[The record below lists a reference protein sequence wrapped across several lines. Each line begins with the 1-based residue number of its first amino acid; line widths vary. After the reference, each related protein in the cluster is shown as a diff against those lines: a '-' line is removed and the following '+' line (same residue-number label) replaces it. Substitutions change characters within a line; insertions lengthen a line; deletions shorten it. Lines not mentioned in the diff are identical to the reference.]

1 MATAAALFK
10 GMKRREK
17 AMLENK
23 VMTEKMIS
31 KKIQDYNEQVIDRE
45 MEEYGYKR
53 SDLGFLLGTQYT
65 EKSNPY
71 TQIQKPVVDEKQHLM
86 GKDLCNYP
94 KSIFEDREHPI

>member
-17 AMLENK
+17 ALVENK
-23 VMTEKMIS
+23 SMTEKMIT
-31 KKIQDYNEQVIDRE
+31 KKIQDYNDQVIDWE

-53 SDLGFLLGTQYT
+53 SDLGFLMGVQYT

-71 TQIQKPVVDEKQHLM
+71 T
-86 GKDLCNYP
+86 
-94 KSIFEDREHPI
+94 